1 VFVVTLASPALSSN
15 STQPAITTPAP
26 KILLVRLRLI
36 GDVVLTTPLIRAL
49 RRRYPDARITYVVE
63 AAAAQ
68 VVRGNRNLTDIVV
81 VPRTRGI
88 ARVRDDLTLARRL
101 RSERFDIAID
111 LHGGPRAAW
120 LAWASS
126 APVRIGYRISG
137 RSWMYTHVV
146 ARPRDDAP
154 RPTVANQW
162 DLLAPLGLEPP
173 DPVVDSLEM
182 EADANAAASVDRR
195 LQGAGIS
202 AGHPVVVIHVS
213 AGNPFRR
220 WPPDSFEALVVALA
234 RRDPSRR
241 IILTSGPSDAHA
253 AKEIAGRARTTLGPF
268 AGAVPEVGEF
278 DLAELRALVSRAAV
292 YIGGDSGPLHIAGTT
307 TTPIVALFGPT
318 LAERSMPWR
327 DPRWFAEAVD
337 AGPLECRP
345 CRQRECAPGDFRCL
359 TRITAEQVAGA
370 AERALACGA
379 SLYGSPRELRGP
391 QGSAPQ
397 EQGQPASFRN

>member
-1 VFVVTLASPALSSN
+1 MFVVNLASPAVPSN
-15 STQPAITTPAP
+15 SAESPITNPGP

-36 GDVVLTTPLIRAL
+36 GDVVLTTPLVRAL
-49 RRRYPDARITYVVE
+49 RRRYPAARLTYVVE
-63 AAAAQ
+63 AGAAE

-81 VPRTRGI
+81 VPRRRGF
-88 ARVRDDLTLARRL
+88 ARVRDDIALARRL
-101 RSERFDIAID
+101 RVERFDVAID

-120 LAWASS
+120 LAWSS
-126 APVRIGYRISG
+126 GAPIRIGYRMTG

-146 ARPRDDAP
+146 ARPRDEAP
-154 RPTVANQW
+154 RPTVVNQW

-173 DPVVDSLEM
+173 DPVLDPLEM
-182 EADANAAASVDRR
+182 EADATAAGSVDRR
-195 LQGAGIS
+195 LQAGGIT

-220 WPPDSFEALVVALA
+220 WPPESFEALVIALA
-234 RRDPSRR
+234 RRDPTRR
-241 IILTSGPSDAHA
+241 ILLTSGPSDAEA
-253 AKEIAGRARTTLGPF
+253 AREIAGRARATLGPL
-268 AGAVPEVGEF
+268 AGAVPEIGEF
-278 DLAELRALVSRAAV
+278 DLAELRALVARAAV

-307 TTPIVALFGPT
+307 DTPIVALFGPT

-359 TRITAEQVAGA
+359 TRITAEQVAAA
-370 AERALACGA
+370 AERAIASIGSNRGVARTVRVREA
-379 SLYGSPRELRGP
+379 SLEGSLRTREG
-391 QGSAPQ
+391 A
-397 EQGQPASFRN
+397 

>member
-1 VFVVTLASPALSSN
+1 MFVVNLASPAVSSTVAQ
-15 STQPAITTPAP
+15 SSITIFEP

-36 GDVVLTTPLIRAL
+36 GDVVLTTPLIRTL
-49 RRRYPDARITYVVE
+49 RRRYPDARLTYVVE
-63 AAAAQ
+63 PAAAP

-81 VPRTRGI
+81 VARTRGFT
-88 ARVRDDLTLARRL
+88 RVRDDLALARRL
-101 RSERFDIAID
+101 RRERFDIAID

-120 LAWASS
+120 LTWASG
-126 APVRIGYRISG
+126 APVRIGYRITG

-146 ARPRDDAP
+146 ARPRDEAP

-162 DLLAPLGLEPP
+162 DLLAPLGLEPS
-173 DPVVDSLEM
+173 DPAVDPLEM
-182 EADANAAASVDRR
+182 DADAGAAASVERR
-195 LQGAGIS
+195 LQS
-202 AGHPVVVIHVS
+202 AGVSAAHPVVVIHVS

-220 WPPDSFEALVVALA
+220 WPPESFEALVVALA

-253 AKEIAGRARTTLGPF
+253 AKAITGRARATLGPL
-268 AGAVPEVGEF
+268 AAAVPEVGEF
-278 DLAELRALVSRAAV
+278 DLAELRALVARAAV

-327 DPRWFAEAVD
+327 DRRWFAEAVD

-359 TRITAEQVAGA
+359 TRITAEQVAAA
-370 AERALACGA
+370 AERALIG
-379 SLYGSPRELRGP
+379 
-391 QGSAPQ
+391 Q
-397 EQGQPASFRN
+397 ESFRKSR